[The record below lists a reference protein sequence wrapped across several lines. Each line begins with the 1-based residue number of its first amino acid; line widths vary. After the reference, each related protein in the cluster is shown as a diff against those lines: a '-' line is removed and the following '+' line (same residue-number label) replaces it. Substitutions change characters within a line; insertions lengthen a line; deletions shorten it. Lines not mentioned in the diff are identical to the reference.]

1 MLPSRRNDQNW
12 LPSVLNDLF
21 TEEWPVLRTAN
32 VSTPA
37 VNVLEDEKSYYVE
50 IAAPGMTK
58 DDFSAHVNDQD
69 ALVIIVEKKDEH
81 KETEGEK
88 KCNCRYLR
96 REFSYSKFEQSLL
109 LPDNVNKDAI
119 SAKVAD
125 GVLRIELPKLDPTV
139 QKNPTRVIDIQ

>member
-1 MLPSRRNDQNW
+1 M
-12 LPSVLNDLF
+12 LNDLF

-69 ALVIIVEKKDEH
+69 ALVIILFLYDDYQIGRAHV
-81 KETEGEK
+81 
-88 KCNCRYLR
+88 
-96 REFSYSKFEQSLL
+96 
-109 LPDNVNKDAI
+109 
-119 SAKVAD
+119 
-125 GVLRIELPKLDPTV
+125 
-139 QKNPTRVIDIQ
+139 